1 MKKSA
6 FAILLSIM
14 TLILISACGT
24 QAPNAGNTAPAAN
37 TQSENE
43 TGNKNSDSNK
53 EAGSNDKPEDHVIKL
68 LANSSNHNDE
78 VAAILVKEVEKL
90 GYKLEFKVPTD
101 IIIANKEVV
110 EGNYDVVI
118 GNHSA
123 ALKAFNEGNNANLVP
138 AFLTT
143 FAPNGIY
150 SKKYASFK
158 DLPDGA
164 TIGIPGDTGNGGR
177 PLLIMQNT
185 GLIKLKEGLDV
196 TKITTSDIV
205 ENPHNFKFK
214 TLETGLL
221 LRALDDLD
229 AGFLF
234 QSQRVQGGLKLEDA
248 FGLESAE
255 VKDFYII
262 AATRPELADSPKI
275 EALKKAYYSDA
286 VKEFYK
292 TRFDEGS
299 IYYAW

>member
-6 FAILLSIM
+6 FSILLSIL
-14 TLILISACGT
+14 TLILISACGSQASNTSNTPSAAKT
-24 QAPNAGNTAPAAN
+24 QPEKSGDGAGASNT
-37 TQSENE
+37 
-43 TGNKNSDSNK
+43 
-53 EAGSNDKPEDHVIKL
+53 KPEDRVIKL

-110 EGNYDVVI
+110 EGLYDAVL

-123 ALKAFNEGNNANLVP
+123 ALNAFNKANNTNLVP

-164 TIGIPGDTGNGGR
+164 TISIPGDTANGGR
-177 PLLIMQNT
+177 PLLILQNA
-185 GLIKLKEGLDV
+185 GLIKIKEGLDV
-196 TKITTSDIV
+196 TKITPSDIV
-205 ENPHNFKFK
+205 DNPHKFKFK

-234 QSQRVQGGLKLEDA
+234 QSQRANGGLKLESA

-262 AATRPELADSPKI
+262 AATRPELVGSPKI

-286 VKEFYK
+286 VKQFYQ
-292 TRFDEGS
+292 TRFDKGS